1 MSEPISILDKRFKP
15 YISKEEVQE
24 IVSRMAEKINH
35 DYAGKNPLFLAIL
48 NGSFMFTADLF
59 KKLTI
64 PCTVSFVKLASYRGT
79 RSTGNVLTLI
89 GLDEDISERH
99 IVILEDIVDTGK
111 TLSELLPSLEK
122 RNPRSLEVCTLL
134 LKPEALNHPISLKY
148 VGKEIP
154 NAFIVG
160 YGLDYDGQGRNL
172 PEVYQI
178 TD

>member
-134 LKPEALNHPISLKY
+134 LKPKALNHPISLKY